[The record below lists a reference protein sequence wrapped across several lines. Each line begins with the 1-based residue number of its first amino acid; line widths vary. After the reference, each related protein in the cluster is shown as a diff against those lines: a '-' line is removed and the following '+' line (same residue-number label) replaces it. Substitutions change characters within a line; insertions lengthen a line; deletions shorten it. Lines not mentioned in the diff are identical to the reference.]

1 LSFFFLSTGFE
12 SAGAS
17 DLRPSTAGH
26 DILVMRPFHSGIDK
40 VDGQSFLLFN
50 QKEQMVGG
58 MNAKEGTTQIY
69 GRREGK

>member
-1 LSFFFLSTGFE
+1 
-12 SAGAS
+12 
-17 DLRPSTAGH
+17 
-26 DILVMRPFHSGIDK
+26 MRPFHSGIDK

-50 QKEQMVGG
+50 QKEQMWGG